1 LRLRVLQLI
10 TKSDWAG
17 AQRIVYEICK
27 GIKETADTGIDVEVA
42 MNGEGPLVKKIED
55 LGVKVHIIRNFVRE
69 INPIKDLAAYI
80 EIKELLKKNKYDVV
94 HCHSSKAGILGRI
107 AAKKTKIKK
116 VIYTIHGWWGITQYK
131 GFRRK
136 VALSIEKHMSK
147 MTHKLVFV
155 CNKDKDFAM
164 KYKIGR
170 STQHMVISNKITVP
184 RYQTGKLRSILGV
197 PETTKIVGN
206 VARLS
211 PPKNPIRF
219 VEVSKRIVDTLKEV
233 MFVWIGDGELK
244 QKAEE
249 LSESL
254 GINERTRFIGFHEN
268 GAELM
273 ADFDCL
279 LMTSDD
285 EGLPITVLEAVAQG
299 IPVVSTDVGGVK
311 EILSD
316 RDLVMPIGETIIS
329 DLSKAVVRALNS
341 ESKEVPLY
349 SLSSK
354 DMIDAYVKIYKE

>member
-1 LRLRVLQLI
+1 
-10 TKSDWAG
+10 
-17 AQRIVYEICK
+17 
-27 GIKETADTGIDVEVA
+27 
-42 MNGEGPLVKKIED
+42 
-55 LGVKVHIIRNFVRE
+55 
-69 INPIKDLAAYI
+69 
-80 EIKELLKKNKYDVV
+80 
-94 HCHSSKAGILGRI
+94 
-107 AAKKTKIKK
+107 
-116 VIYTIHGWWGITQYK
+116 
-131 GFRRK
+131 
-136 VALSIEKHMSK
+136 
-147 MTHKLVFV
+147 
-155 CNKDKDFAM
+155 
-164 KYKIGR
+164 
-170 STQHMVISNKITVP
+170 
-184 RYQTGKLRSILGV
+184 
-197 PETTKIVGN
+197 
-206 VARLS
+206 
-211 PPKNPIRF
+211 
-219 VEVSKRIVDTLKEV
+219 